1 MWLCMKRRDIRCIVV
16 WCTQNAQRQQFHVA
30 PAMSALG
37 GQSKTRYKNLS
48 LILLSAH
55 SHAKLFCGC
64 HQATI
69 HITQLPK
76 SRKTSLQCHKVS
88 IHIIQLPKSRETS
101 LQCHQVS
108 IHIIQPPRSRE
119 TSLQCHQVNIHI
131 IQPPRSCKP
140 SQRGTVSA
148 RLYPSLHPS
157 SLTNQPPTPPSPK
170 KSP

>member
-1 MWLCMKRRDIRCIVV
+1 MWLCMKRRDIWCIVV

-48 LILLSAH
+48 LILLSPH

-69 HITQLPK
+69 HITELPK
-76 SRKTSLQCHKVS
+76 SCK
-88 IHIIQLPKSRETS
+88 
-101 LQCHQVS
+101 
-108 IHIIQPPRSRE
+108 

-131 IQPPRSCKP
+131 TQLPKSCKTSLQCHQTTIHITQLPKSCKTSLWCHQVNIHIIQPPMSCKGSLQL
-140 SQRGTVSA
+140 SQS
-148 RLYPSLHPS
+148 
-157 SLTNQPPTPPSPK
+157 
-170 KSP
+170 

>member
-1 MWLCMKRRDIRCIVV
+1 MRLCMKRRDTWCIVV
-16 WCTQNAQRQQFHVA
+16 WCTQNTQWQQFHVA

-37 GQSKTRYKNLS
+37 GQSKRRYKNLS
-48 LILLSAH
+48 LMLLSPH

-76 SRKTSLQCHKVS
+76 SRKTSLQCHQVS
-88 IHIIQLPKSRETS
+88 IHIIQLTK
-101 LQCHQVS
+101 
-108 IHIIQPPRSRE
+108 SRE

-131 IQPPRSCKP
+131 MQPPRSCKP